1 LRAKELFSTALV
13 EIAVEIFLVLWKKPL
28 YRKFSTFPQPY
39 FSPTLWKCGKLKV
52 KYMKAK
58 D

>member
-13 EIAVEIFLVLWKKPL
+13 EIAVEIFLVLWKKFFC
-28 YRKFSTFPQPY
+28 RKFSTFPQPL
-39 FSPTLWKCGKLKV
+39 FSDPLWKCGKLEV